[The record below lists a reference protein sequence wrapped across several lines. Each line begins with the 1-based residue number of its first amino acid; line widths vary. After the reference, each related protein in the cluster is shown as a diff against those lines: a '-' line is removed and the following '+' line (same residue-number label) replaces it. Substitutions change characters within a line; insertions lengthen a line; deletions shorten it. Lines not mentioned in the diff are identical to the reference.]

1 MQRAAGLKITA
12 ADGEGCS
19 GHAVALTVSVLAR
32 FASPWRRLILP
43 VLPLAAVGLVL
54 ALNGPSLGRVHPNQS
69 KAAIIDAALHGY
81 DATAFS
87 RVEAKLMYRRDLQRA
102 AKELSG
108 TSPDE
113 SPDDLIWVVAVSG
126 NYGISPS
133 FGCCSVPADYHGHNT
148 WGLAIFVDAPSAPQ
162 ANEFGVSYHGDWPPF
177 FDSLPDLA
185 AG

>member
-1 MQRAAGLKITA
+1 MMSR
-12 ADGEGCS
+12 
-19 GHAVALTVSVLAR
+19 
-32 FASPWRRLILP
+32 WRRLILV
-43 VLPLAAVGLVL
+43 VLPFAGVGLIL

-87 RVEAKLMYRRDLQRA
+87 RVEAKLMHRRDLKRA
-102 AKELSG
+102 AKELG
-108 TSPDE
+108 GGSPDE

-133 FGCCSVPADYHGHNT
+133 FGCCSVPSDYPGHNT
-148 WGLAIFVDAPSAPQ
+148 WGLAIFVDMPGPPIAH
-162 ANEFGVSYHGDWPPF
+162 EFEVSYHGDWPPF